1 MSPQERG
8 LTRTETNALQM
19 RARRGGLPMGKLEE
33 FDKAGDYQA
42 NQMLKRWLD
51 NDPERAELYEEMA
64 RARRTTLRFRSQA
77 FEGEESAG
85 IPTDAYLVTDPLD
98 IEVALQKLS
107 VRPYAALG
115 GGRFML
121 AMDPG
126 PEHDRQ
132 RAYGLSLL
140 GFTQDQVDT
149 CASHAFRR
157 ASTLALKS
165 SRFDLAS
172 LAEQVAARFVALLYG
187 FPDAAH
193 GVLTLTMQRLYTELC
208 FQILGRHFSGEPLP
222 PRPQPSPGESLREWI
237 IDLLLDRSGRHIGRP
252 PGLGNAECGVPVL
265 ARMRADRGGY
275 DDEDLAV
282 IVQGLIT
289 GTIGNVQ
296 AAVCISI
303 SEFFTRL
310 VSGRPLLF
318 EAQRAARAKDDI
330 TLGGMVMNALVR
342 NPPAGF
348 LPRQSDG
355 KSLRYRSG
363 AASELIPQGREIVL
377 GMGAAGHRHLV
388 FGGPES
394 CPAFPHQC
402 VGQRVVYRLLV
413 QTVRRVLLLPGL
425 AQVIEPPA
433 ARPTAL
439 AKRMGMICTSY
450 PLQWDRT
457 RRLIQQPLA
466 VIMNVKSP
474 IAENAAKLGRIIAAG
489 APAIEEALDRSKH
502 VHFAFFQLLNDGR
515 QLALYTVYDGDFDA
529 YIEHFALRVELFD
542 KLFEC
547 IEDAPPT
554 PVRDYPKEFVETIR
568 RYNRAPLGSYFFS
581 AYGTTTVANVRQA
594 FPPVNP

>member
-1 MSPQERG
+1 M
-8 LTRTETNALQM
+8 
-19 RARRGGLPMGKLEE
+19 PMGKLEA
-33 FDKAGDYQA
+33 FDRAGGYQA

-51 NDPERAELYEEMA
+51 DDVDRAALYQEMA
-64 RARRTTLRFRSQA
+64 DAGRTTLRFSSLA
-77 FEGEESAG
+77 YEGQEG
-85 IPTDAYLVTDPLD
+85 RDTPTDAYLVTGGSD
-98 IEVALQKLS
+98 IEIALQRLS

-132 RAYGLSLL
+132 RTYGLRLL
-140 GFTQDQVDT
+140 GFTESQIDQ
-149 CASHAFRR
+149 CGLHAFRR

-165 SRFDLAS
+165 PRFDLAG

-187 FPDAAH
+187 FPDGAH

-208 FQILGRHFSGEPLP
+208 FQILGRHFSVESLP
-222 PRPQPSPGESLREWI
+222 PRPQPAPGESLREWI

-252 PGLGNAECGVPVL
+252 PGLSDDECGVPIL
-265 ARMRADRGGY
+265 ARMRADRGDY

-296 AAVCISI
+296 AAVCIAI
-303 SEFFTRL
+303 SEFFTRRIN
-310 VSGRPLLF
+310 GRPLLLD
-318 EAQRAARAKDDI
+318 AQRAARAQDDR
-330 TLGGMVMNALVR
+330 TLGGMVMNSLVR

-355 KSLRYRSG
+355 KSLHFQSHGTSRP
-363 AASELIPQGREIVL
+363 IPEGRDIVL
-377 GMGAAGHRHLV
+377 GMGAAGRGYLV

-402 VGQRVVYRLLV
+402 VGQRIVYRLLV

-433 ARPTAL
+433 DQPTAL

-450 PLQWDRT
+450 PLQQDRS

-466 VIMNVKSP
+466 VIMNVKAP
-474 IAENAAKLGRIIAAG
+474 VAENAEKLRRIIGAG
-489 APAIEEALDRSKH
+489 APAIEESLDRSRH
-502 VHFAFFQLLNDGR
+502 VHFAFFQLISNGG

-542 KLFEC
+542 KLFEY

-554 PVRDYPKEFVETIR
+554 PVRDHPKEFVETIR
-568 RYNRAPLGSYFFS
+568 KYNKAPFGGYFYS
-581 AYGTTTVANVRQA
+581 AYPTTTAVQVKQA
-594 FPPVNP
+594 IP